1 MKFLPVLSYKL
12 LPILFALAFVQG
24 GPASDAKS
32 AIRGAVM
39 TRGPD
44 NEPIFLPGVRILLR
58 CEKAADNEQAT
69 LTDEDGR
76 FALSDLTP
84 GKCSVTASA
93 EGFRSETKIAA
104 PTEGSVVELSFRLE
118 LLTVGERRDKP

>member
-12 LPILFALAFVQG
+12 LLILFALAFVQG
-24 GPASDAKS
+24 GPSSEARS

-44 NEPIFLPGVRILLR
+44 NEPVFLPGVRILLR
-58 CEKAADNEQAT
+58 CEKAAGNQQAT
-69 LTDEDGR
+69 VTDEEGR
-76 FALSDLTP
+76 FALSDLP
-84 GKCSVTASA
+84 PDKCSVTASA

-118 LLTVGERRDKP
+118 LLTVGERGEKP